1 MLEEKVWQVR
11 GRRGCADN
19 LVLDIISTGKIYSRV
34 PRRLEEKQKTKVRSI
49 QFASFFVTGLTKT
62 LGRKCALNIC

>member
-11 GRRGCADN
+11 SRRGCADN
-19 LVLDIISTGKIYSRV
+19 LVLDYISTRKSKSRV
-34 PRRLEEKQKTKVRSI
+34 PQRLEGKQKRKVRSI
-49 QFASFFVTGLTKT
+49 QLASFFVTGLTKT

>member
-19 LVLDIISTGKIYSRV
+19 LILDYISTRKSNSRV
-34 PRRLEEKQKTKVRSI
+34 PRKLEEKQKRKARSI